1 MRISFFG
8 GGTDYPEYFETESGA
23 VLGMAIDK
31 STFVSA
37 TPIYSRLFDYSV
49 KVAYRKIECVTKI
62 DDIEH
67 GPYRECLRHCGVTG
81 DVEVNYLSEVPAF
94 AGLGSSST
102 FVVGVLEYVIRASRS
117 ARARAGASV
126 PGHRDRARGSPRG
139 SGLPGPDFR
148 GAGRDE
154 PVGVPQD
161 HAHRRAS
168 CSAEPNTAGGI
179 PGTPAR
185 FLHGNSAPP
194 HNIAAKQIENI
205 DKNLERLKRM
215 RRMVD
220 EGHTVLTA
228 KGTLERFGRLLDE
241 SWRLKRE
248 LADGITNDT
257 IGGIYK
263 DAIEAGAWGGK
274 LLGAGVGGFILFFV
288 PPEKKG
294 EVRSRLARLQE
305 IEVHMNAVGSQ
316 IIHADQQGM
325 FSPVPL
331 YDNAGQSGPR
341 KPSQ

>member
-1 MRISFFG
+1 MPALELAYQAIEIEREVLHEAVGCQDQTFAALG
-8 GGTDYPEYFETESGA
+8 GMNLLEFHKTTH
-23 VLGMAIDK
+23 ID
-31 STFVSA
+31 VHRV
-37 TPIYSRLFDYSV
+37 PLSRTRLEEFQ
-49 KVAYRKIECVTKI
+49 
-62 DDIEH
+62 EH
-67 GPYRECLRHCGVTG
+67 LLVFYTG
-81 DVEVNYLSEVPAF
+81 
-94 AGLGSSST
+94 
-102 FVVGVLEYVIRASRS
+102 I
-117 ARARAGASV
+117 
-126 PGHRDRARGSPRG
+126 
-139 SGLPGPDFR
+139 
-148 GAGRDE
+148 
-154 PVGVPQD
+154 Q
-161 HAHRRAS
+161 RRA
-168 CSAEPNTAGGI
+168 
-179 PGTPAR
+179 
-185 FLHGNSAPP
+185 

-305 IEVHMNAVGSQ
+305 IEVRMNAVGSQ

-341 KPSQ
+341 ETKPVMMEAASARSLTV